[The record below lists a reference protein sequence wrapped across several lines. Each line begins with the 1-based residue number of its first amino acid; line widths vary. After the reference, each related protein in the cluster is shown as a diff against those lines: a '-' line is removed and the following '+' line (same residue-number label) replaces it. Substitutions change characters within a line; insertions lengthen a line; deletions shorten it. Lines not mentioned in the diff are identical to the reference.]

1 MYIVINIMYMLTVY
15 SPTSTGQYYPNN
27 TLYSLK
33 FQQQQK
39 YQNLDEK
46 SWKSAS
52 RSRNWFTRLLFPKAH
67 TKRFVTER
75 FLTERFLHKTFPY
88 VSYDK

>member
-1 MYIVINIMYMLTVY
+1 MYMLTVY

-39 YQNLDEK
+39 YQNFAE
-46 SWKSAS
+46 KSAS

-88 VSYDK
+88 VSYNK